1 MQTLHNEY
9 YVCLSI
15 RFNYIEYRD
24 YIDPSTELFRDDN
37 KPNQEYN
44 IIHIKRT
51 ILFLFNTKSAFY
63 SMIRY

>member
-9 YVCLSI
+9 YVSLSTW
-15 RFNYIEYRD
+15 FNYIEYRE
-24 YIDPSTELFRDDN
+24 YIDPSTELFTDDT

-51 ILFLFNTKSAFY
+51 ILFYLIQKAHF
-63 SMIRY
+63 IQ